1 MSTARRGTVLDLR
14 RGNRSALLRALYF
27 DAPTSRQSL
36 GAATGL
42 SPASVS
48 NVVNELIDAGIVVEA
63 GAVNSDGGRPR
74 TLIEINREYAHV
86 IGIDI
91 GETRVRVE
99 LFDLTLGQAI
109 ASVDGPLESG
119 HHDVDVVVAATTES
133 LQNLLTTTGCTYKS
147 VIGIGI
153 SVPGVVEQ
161 GDVVLVHGQS
171 FDWDAV
177 PLARLLER
185 AGVAAPIFIDNGA
198 SNLGRAE
205 SWFGAGRGSRHAIVA
220 LVGSGVGASIITDG
234 SLYRGATSSAGEWG
248 HTPVV
253 VGGRQC
259 RCGARGC
266 LEAYIGAE
274 GVLARYKE
282 ANPRRKVGV
291 DSEEVE
297 LAALVRR
304 SHTDPAARAILDDTA
319 LYMGAGIAGL
329 INLFNPERIIIGGWA
344 GILLGTELMT
354 EIRAS
359 AAAHALRE
367 PFAQTAIELCML
379 GDDAVALGAATLP
392 IEQLLSG
399 ELA

>member
-27 DAPTSRQSL
+27 DAPTSRQAL
-36 GAATGL
+36 GVATGL

-48 NVVNELIDAGIVVEA
+48 NVVNELIDAGMVVEA

-74 TLIEINREYAHV
+74 TLIEVNRDYGHV
-86 IGIDI
+86 VGIDI
-91 GETRVRVE
+91 GETHVRVE
-99 LFDLTLGQAI
+99 MFDLTLGKAI
-109 ASVDGPLESG
+109 ASIDGPLDSG
-119 HHDVDVVVAATTES
+119 HDVDVVVSTTVRCLDE
-133 LQNLLTTTGCTYKS
+133 LLASTGSTYSS
-147 VIGIGI
+147 VVGIGI

-171 FDWDAV
+171 FAWDAV

-185 AGVAAPIFIDNGA
+185 AGVASPIFIDNGA

-220 LVGSGVGASIITDG
+220 LVGSGVGASIITEG
-234 SLYRGATSSAGEWG
+234 ALYRGATSSAGEWG

-253 VGGRQC
+253 VGGRKC

-282 ANPRRKVGV
+282 ANPRRKVGM

-304 SHTDPAARAILDDTA
+304 SRIDPAARAILDETA

-354 EIRAS
+354 EIRAA

-367 PFAQTAIELCML
+367 PFAQTSIELCML

-392 IEQLLSG
+392 IEHLLSG